1 MATSVE
7 QTDRL
12 AYFPPPEDNA
22 TNVQD
27 YLIFLIGG
35 NPGLISYYEPF
46 LETLHALL
54 CSSSAAETARFYVYG
69 SSLAGFENSH
79 LANGEESPGPLGLPD
94 QIQNTEDLI
103 YNEITLYR
111 KANSFEKPPPKVILI
126 GHSVGA
132 YILLEMIRRHRKRIE
147 DFDDEDFDLIGGILL
162 FPTIVNIA
170 KSPLG
175 LFASVSKH
183 DGLRSS
189 IRELTCVDFP
199 TNPAHCPDRRGF
211 RTILDKSHPYSCSL
225 PHHQVDYE
233 IPRACSPNYRPLCQE
248 PNGSEARPVRRPSF
262 S

>member
-1 MATSVE
+1 MAISGE
-7 QTDRL
+7 GSDRL
-12 AYFPPPEDNA
+12 AYFPPPEGFA

-27 YLIFLIGG
+27 YLIFMIGG

-54 CSSSAAETARFYVYG
+54 CSPSAAETARFYVYG

-79 LANGEESPGPLGLPD
+79 LANGEESSGPLGLPD

-103 YNEITLYR
+103 YNQITLYR
-111 KANSFEKPPPKVILI
+111 KANSFEKPPPKVVLI

-147 DFDDEDFDLIGGILL
+147 DGDDEDFDLIGGILL

-175 LFASVSKH
+175 LFASVSSHGPPK
-183 DGLRSS
+183 GS
-189 IRELTCVDFP
+189 IMKLIETDFP
-199 TNPAHCPDRRGF
+199 TNSTDCADSRRF
-211 RTILDKSHPYSCSL
+211 RTVLDEFDPYRYSL
-225 PHHQVDYE
+225 PHH
-233 IPRACSPNYRPLCQE
+233 
-248 PNGSEARPVRRPSF
+248 
-262 S
+262 